1 MSNSNYAGPSV
12 FGYETDVLHRA
23 AAISVHSSPLA
34 NLGST
39 DAGGMNVYVRELSCH
54 IAKLG
59 LPIDVFT
66 RRTDPDTPEI
76 QSPCDGVRVIS
87 ITAGPAAPVSK
98 YDLFQ
103 YMPDFASEMALFAL
117 RDGVRYDVVHA
128 HYWLSGWVAHLLKRY
143 WTVPFALMFHT
154 TAHMKNAVSPAEFH
168 EPALREQVERKL
180 VCMADSII
188 AGNPDER
195 ADLVWRQRADQA
207 KICTIP
213 PGVDTDLFEPLN
225 RIEARA
231 ALGLAPDDAVIT
243 FVGRVDPIKGI
254 DTLIEASALLRDQTL
269 RRLVVQFVGGDLD
282 AGGQPTGALVAV
294 ARDIEQRGLK
304 EHFRLL
310 GSQPQNR
317 LPLLYNASDV
327 VCVPSRYE
335 SFGLVAVEAMACGI
349 PVVASRAGGLI
360 FSIDEGVSGLLVAPN
375 DAEGFANAMASIL
388 NDRVLAERMGFAAR
402 QQAHRFAWPAI
413 AASMCRVYE
422 RLAAGQ
428 RANLCCGDEVYA

>member
-1 MSNSNYAGPSV
+1 MPISNYDGPSV
-12 FGYETDVLHRA
+12 FGYETDVLNRA

-54 IAKLG
+54 IAALG

-87 ITAGPAAPVSK
+87 ITAGPATPVSK

-103 YMPDFASEMALFAL
+103 YMPEFASEMACFAL

-143 WTVPFALMFHT
+143 WAIPYALMFHT
-154 TAHMKNAVSPAEFH
+154 TAHMKNAVSLAEFK
-168 EPALREQVERKL
+168 EPVLREQVERKL

-195 ADLVWRQRADQA
+195 ADLIWRQRAA
-207 KICTIP
+207 PEKICTIP
-213 PGVDTDLFEPLN
+213 PGVDTDLFQPIN
-225 RIEARA
+225 RACARA
-231 ALGLAPDDAVIT
+231 ELRLSADAAVVT

-254 DTLIEASALLRDQTL
+254 DTLIEASALLKEHVSRK
-269 RRLVVQFVGGDLD
+269 LVVQFVGGDID
-282 AGGQPTGALVAV
+282 TDGQPVGALEEVAK
-294 ARDIEQRGLK
+294 DIEHRGLNA
-304 EHFRLL
+304 EFRLL

-317 LPLLYNASDV
+317 LPLIYSASDV

-360 FSIDEGVSGLLVAPN
+360 FSIDEGVSGLLVTPN
-375 DAEGFANAMASIL
+375 DAPGFASAMASIL
-388 NDRVLAERMGFAAR
+388 NDPDLANSMGIAAR
-402 QQAHRFAWPAI
+402 QQAHRFSWNVI
-413 AASMCRVYE
+413 AQSMCRVYE
-422 RLAAGQ
+422 RLASGQ
-428 RANLCCGDEVYA
+428 RANLCCGEEIYA